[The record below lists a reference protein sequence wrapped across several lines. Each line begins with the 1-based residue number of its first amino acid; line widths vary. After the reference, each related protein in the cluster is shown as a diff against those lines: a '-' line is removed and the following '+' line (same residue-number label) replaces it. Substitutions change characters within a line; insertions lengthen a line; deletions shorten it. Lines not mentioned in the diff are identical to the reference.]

1 MPKPKWNLN
10 TIYISE
16 RLQESLRPISRCAMT
31 TVVAPMGYGKTTAVN
46 WYLEERTKAE
56 TLKIIRIS
64 VYSDNLAIFWK
75 SVQEAFARAGFPFL
89 REYPCPT
96 DAAGGGLLVD
106 DLCHTLVGETSCYIF
121 IDDFH
126 LLTDRRAS
134 MFLCMLANRLPINV
148 HLIIASRDRFL
159 PAGET
164 VRLGAKVY
172 QIGTEQLRLNHT
184 ELAVYAH
191 RCGTKLSE
199 AQVES
204 LLHSSEGWFSAVYL
218 NLRTLSERGV
228 LPSRN
233 SDIYATFTAAMID
246 PLLEKQREFLAV
258 MGLADEFTIE
268 MAQCITGDA
277 DAGQILSMLTAQN
290 AFVTR
295 LPDGVTYRF
304 HHMMKECAERS
315 FLVMESETQQFYWER
330 FGLWYEEHR
339 QYLHAIAAYW
349 KSENYDALL
358 RVVQDDAGIL
368 LASLKPSEVLEILDG
383 CSVKTLKAHPLAI
396 LVLMRR
402 MFTWRQIP
410 KMLELKALLLT
421 AIEEHPELPKEE
433 RGNLL
438 GECDLILSFLCYNDI
453 SAMSRLHRSASAQMS
468 RPAISIQSSGGWTFG
483 SPSVLMMFHRT
494 PGAMESE
501 LAEMDEC
508 MPHYYKVT
516 NCHGQG
522 AETIMRAEALFCQGR
537 FTDAHIELERAYAQ
551 VKDNGQINMALCCD
565 FLSRRLSLYTDVEQR
580 YTFEERYA
588 DLLRYHDAS
597 WINIWNATSAYYHA
611 LLGETDKIPE
621 FFSQDRLSAVNML
634 APGKPIMEMIE
645 NQVYL
650 AQGAYAKVVGRSAEL
665 LAVCEAMHYALVEL
679 HIRIQTAAAYEQLGK
694 PEEAHIWL
702 RNALSDAEPDG
713 FVMPF
718 VENYDRL
725 KPLLMREIKNGL
737 IAKIIELGEAAKA
750 RSAASAR
757 PVAFDVLSLR
767 EFEIVELMV
776 QRLSNREI
784 AEKLFLS
791 EGSVK
796 QYVNQIYSKLHIEGD
811 TRTKRAQL
819 ARLLQEKT

>member
-1 MPKPKWNLN
+1 MPKSKWNLN

-46 WYLEERTKAE
+46 WYLEERAKAE

-96 DAAGGGLLVD
+96 DAAGGGLMVD
-106 DLCHTLVGETSCYIF
+106 DLCHELAGETSCYIF

-134 MFLCMLANRLPINV
+134 TFLCMLANRLPVNV
-148 HLIIASRDRFL
+148 HLIVASRDRFL
-159 PAGET
+159 PAAET

-191 RCGTKLSE
+191 RCGTELSE

-204 LLHSSEGWFSAVYL
+204 LLYSSEGWFSAVYL

-233 SDIYATFTAAMID
+233 SDIYTTFTAAMID
-246 PLLEKQREFLAV
+246 PLPEKQREFLAV
-258 MGLADEFTIE
+258 MGLADEFTVE

-277 DAGQILSMLTAQN
+277 DAGQILSMLTEQN

-295 LPDGVTYRF
+295 LPDGATYRF

-315 FLVMESETQQFYWER
+315 FLAMESETQKLYWER

-339 QYLHAIAAYW
+339 QYLHAIAAYR

-358 RVVQDDAGIL
+358 RVIRNDAGIL

-383 CSVKTLKAHPLAI
+383 CPAKTLKSHPFAI

-453 SAMSRLHRSASAQMS
+453 SAMSRLHRSASARMS
-468 RPAISIQSSGGWTFG
+468 RSAISIQSSGGWTFG
-483 SPSVLMMFHRT
+483 SPSVLMMFYRA
-494 PGAMESE
+494 PGELESE

-516 NCHGQG
+516 NHHGQG

-565 FLSRRLSLYTDVEQR
+565 FLSWRLPRYTDVEQH

-588 DLLRYHDAS
+588 ALLRYHNAS
-597 WINIWNATSAYYHA
+597 WINLWCATSAYYHA
-611 LLGETDKIPE
+611 LCGETDKIPE
-621 FFSQDRLSAVNML
+621 IFSQHRLSDINML
-634 APGKPIMEMIE
+634 APGKPMMEMIE

-650 AQGAYAKVVGRSAEL
+650 AQGAYARVVGYSAEL
-665 LAVCEAMHYALVEL
+665 LPVCEAMHYALVAL
-679 HIRIQTAAAYEQLGK
+679 HIRIQTAAAYERLGK
-694 PEEAHIWL
+694 SEEARAWL
-702 RNALSDAEPDG
+702 RKALSDAEPDG
-713 FVMPF
+713 LVMPF
-718 VENYDRL
+718 VENYDIL
-725 KPLLMREIKNGL
+725 KPLLEREIKNDL
-737 IAKIIELGEAAKA
+737 ISKIIELGEAATA
-750 RSAASAR
+750 RNAAGTR
-757 PVAFDVLSLR
+757 PAAFDVLTPR
-767 EFEIVELMV
+767 EFEIVELMA

-784 AEKLFLS
+784 AEQLYLS

-811 TRTKRAQL
+811 TRTKRKQL
-819 ARLLQEKT
+819 AELLRQKT

>member
-46 WYLEERTKAE
+46 WYLEERAKAE

-96 DAAGGGLLVD
+96 DAAGSGLMVD
-106 DLCHTLVGETSCYIF
+106 DLCHELAGETSCYIF

-134 MFLCMLANRLPINV
+134 TFLCMLANRLPVNV
-148 HLIIASRDRFL
+148 HLIVASRDRFL
-159 PAGET
+159 PAAET

-191 RCGTKLSE
+191 RCGTDLSD

-204 LLHSSEGWFSAVYL
+204 LLYSSEGWFSAVYL

-233 SDIYATFTAAMID
+233 SDIYTTFTAAMID
-246 PLLEKQREFLAV
+246 PLPEKQREFLAV

-277 DAGQILSMLTAQN
+277 DAGQILSMLTEQN

-295 LPDGVTYRF
+295 LPDGATYRF

-315 FLVMESETQQFYWER
+315 FLAMESETQKLYWER

-339 QYLHAIAAYW
+339 QYLHAIAAYR

-358 RVVQDDAGIL
+358 RVIRNDAGIL

-383 CSVKTLKAHPLAI
+383 CPAKTLKSHPFAI

-453 SAMSRLHRSASAQMS
+453 SAMSRLHRSASTQMS

-483 SPSVLMMFHRT
+483 SPSVLMMFYRA
-494 PGAMESE
+494 PGELQSE

-508 MPHYYKVT
+508 MPH
-516 NCHGQG
+516 
-522 AETIMRAEALFCQGR
+522 
-537 FTDAHIELERAYAQ
+537 
-551 VKDNGQINMALCCD
+551 
-565 FLSRRLSLYTDVEQR
+565 
-580 YTFEERYA
+580 
-588 DLLRYHDAS
+588 
-597 WINIWNATSAYYHA
+597 
-611 LLGETDKIPE
+611 
-621 FFSQDRLSAVNML
+621 
-634 APGKPIMEMIE
+634 
-645 NQVYL
+645 
-650 AQGAYAKVVGRSAEL
+650 
-665 LAVCEAMHYALVEL
+665 
-679 HIRIQTAAAYEQLGK
+679 
-694 PEEAHIWL
+694 
-702 RNALSDAEPDG
+702 
-713 FVMPF
+713 
-718 VENYDRL
+718 
-725 KPLLMREIKNGL
+725 
-737 IAKIIELGEAAKA
+737 
-750 RSAASAR
+750 
-757 PVAFDVLSLR
+757 
-767 EFEIVELMV
+767 
-776 QRLSNREI
+776 
-784 AEKLFLS
+784 
-791 EGSVK
+791 
-796 QYVNQIYSKLHIEGD
+796 
-811 TRTKRAQL
+811 
-819 ARLLQEKT
+819 

>member
-1 MPKPKWNLN
+1 MPKSKWNLN

-46 WYLEERTKAE
+46 WYLEERAKAE

-96 DAAGGGLLVD
+96 DAAGGGLMVD
-106 DLCHTLVGETSCYIF
+106 DLCHELAGETSCYIF

-134 MFLCMLANRLPINV
+134 TFLCMLANRLPVNV
-148 HLIIASRDRFL
+148 HLIVASRDRFV
-159 PAGET
+159 PAAET
-164 VRLGAKVY
+164 VRLGAKAY

-191 RCGTKLSE
+191 RCGTDLSD

-204 LLHSSEGWFSAVYL
+204 LLYSSEGWFSAVYL

-233 SDIYATFTAAMID
+233 SDIYTTFTAAMID
-246 PLLEKQREFLAV
+246 PLPEKQREFLAV

-295 LPDGVTYRF
+295 LPDGATYRF

-315 FLVMESETQQFYWER
+315 FLAMESETQKLYWER

-339 QYLHAIAAYW
+339 QYLHAIAAYR

-358 RVVQDDAGIL
+358 RVIRNDAGIL

-383 CSVKTLKAHPLAI
+383 CPAETLKAHPFAI

-410 KMLELKALLLT
+410 KMLELKTLLLT

-438 GECDLILSFLCYNDI
+438 GECDLIMSFLCYNDI
-453 SAMSRLHRSASAQMS
+453 SAMSRLHRSASSQMS

-483 SPSVLMMFHRT
+483 SPSVLMMFYRA
-494 PGAMESE
+494 PGELESE

-516 NCHGQG
+516 GNHGQG
-522 AETIMRAEALFCQGR
+522 AETVMRAEALFCQGR

-551 VKDNGQINMALCCD
+551 VKDNRQINMAFCCD
-565 FLSRRLSLYTDVEQR
+565 FLSWRLSRYTDVEQL

-588 DLLRYHDAS
+588 ALLRYHDAS
-597 WINIWNATSAYYHA
+597 WINLWCATSAYYHA
-611 LLGETDKIPE
+611 LCGETDKIPE
-621 FFSQDRLSAVNML
+621 IFSQHRLSDINML
-634 APGKPIMEMIE
+634 APGKPMMEMIE

-650 AQGAYAKVVGRSAEL
+650 AQGAYARVVGYSAEL
-665 LAVCEAMHYALVEL
+665 LPVCEAMHYALVAL
-679 HIRIQTAAAYEQLGK
+679 HIRIQTAAAYEMLGK
-694 PEEAHIWL
+694 PEEAHAWL
-702 RNALSDAEPDG
+702 SRALSDAAPDG

-718 VENYDRL
+718 VENYGRL
-725 KPLLMREIKNGL
+725 QPILEREIRSDL
-737 IAKIIELGEAAKA
+737 VAKI
-750 RSAASAR
+750 
-757 PVAFDVLSLR
+757 
-767 EFEIVELMV
+767 
-776 QRLSNREI
+776 
-784 AEKLFLS
+784 
-791 EGSVK
+791 
-796 QYVNQIYSKLHIEGD
+796 
-811 TRTKRAQL
+811 
-819 ARLLQEKT
+819 